1 MKIGET
7 VKVRLQGGKVKKGV
21 ITDFVPDLYTHTH
34 TLWLSRSASLKS

>member
-7 VKVRLQGGKVKKGV
+7 VKIRLQGGKVKKGV

-34 TLWLSRSASLKS
+34 LWPSASARLR

>member
-7 VKVRLQGGKVKKGV
+7 VKIRLQGGKVKKGV

-34 TLWLSRSASLKS
+34 THLWPSASARLR

>member
-7 VKVRLQGGKVKKGV
+7 VKIRLQGGKVKKGV

-34 TLWLSRSASLKS
+34 THTCGRPHRRG